1 MKSDKKRDRQHNDKK
16 RDRQHNDKR
25 YKNNKQWLTKHNT
38 HENKQKKIEQHEP
51 CVKLERNLAVPDQ
64 KEGQTI
70 QCSAISW
77 KEQFNCQ

>member
-1 MKSDKKRDRQHNDKK
+1 MDRRARQYNDKK
-16 RDRQHNDKR
+16 KR

-64 KEGQTI
+64 IGAPVML
-70 QCSAISW
+70 SL
-77 KEQFNCQ
+77 